1 MGNGT
6 GHWLSCTLALSK
18 TSLLLVKLTGF
29 CLMERKKS
37 FHVLFSYSKATF
49 Y

>member
-37 FHVLFSYSKATF
+37 FHVLFSCSKATF